1 MNRRGNEPPIMTDDP
16 LPCIAQAPAL
26 TNSLQAHPYPRQ
38 DPLTSIGTNSSMP
51 CQVYT
56 LSEATVKTATLMI
69 TLFAASIATAQAPK
83 HEFGLNL
90 HKITV
95 DGLERTYRLVVP
107 PNAPKPMPLVM
118 VLHGGGF
125 GERGARHVIGYT
137 QFTRIALR
145 EKFIV
150 VYPMGIDGNWNDGR
164 EAESIRAHREDVD
177 DVKFLRAVVNEVA
190 SKYTTD
196 QARVFSTGISNG
208 GFMSHRLA
216 AEASD
221 LVAGIAPVAGGMS
234 PLLAKRFDPDHPVSV
249 FIIQGDADPMIP
261 IAGGIVGRRN
271 RETRGSTISTESIV
285 ELYKKQNRHSGKPKM
300 ATLPNVAPE
309 DETTTQRWTYPR
321 GRGGVKLQV
330 DIIKNGGHTWPGKKP
345 YMTERLIG
353 KTSRDYDATEA
364 IWEFFKSC
372 PPR

>member
-1 MNRRGNEPPIMTDDP
+1 
-16 LPCIAQAPAL
+16 
-26 TNSLQAHPYPRQ
+26 
-38 DPLTSIGTNSSMP
+38 MP
-51 CQVYT
+51 CHAYT
-56 LSEATVKTATLMI
+56 LGEATVKTATLTL
-69 TLFAASIATAQAPK
+69 TLFAALVSIATAQAPK
-83 HEFGLNL
+83 REFGLKL

-107 PNAPKPMPLVM
+107 PNESTPMPLVM

-137 QFTRIALR
+137 QFTRVAVR

-150 VYPMGIDGNWNDGR
+150 VYPVGIDGNWNDGR
-164 EAESIRAHREDVD
+164 EAASIRAHRENVD
-177 DVKFLRAVVNEVA
+177 DVKFLRAVVDEVA
-190 SKYTTD
+190 SKYPTD

-234 PLLAKRFDPDHPVSV
+234 PLLAKRFEPDHPVSV

-261 IAGGIVGRRN
+261 FAGGIVGRRN
-271 RETRGSTISTESIV
+271 RDPRGSTISTESTV
-285 ELYKKQNRHSGKPKM
+285 DLYKKQNRHSGKPKM
-300 ATLPNVAPE
+300 ATLPNLAPE
-309 DETTTQRWTYPR
+309 DETTAQRWIYPR

-330 DIIKNGGHTWPGKKP
+330 DIINNGGHTWPGKKP

-353 KTSRDYDATEA
+353 KTSHDYDGTEA